1 MTMRG
6 NKAALAAAMA
16 ALAFCGCAAAP
27 SAAVNAPTA
36 PAEPL
41 SVFGHR
47 SVLEFG
53 PALLAAKNAPPGTV
67 VTASGGVPNLWA
79 APDPALAASVGG
91 HAEGA
96 PPPPNPG
103 MADLAGNAETQTL
116 RMSLKHP
123 DVRIVVTTTEG
134 LYRIV
139 ARRSSGIAS
148 VADLKGKRI
157 AVFVN
162 TSAAFYLHRLL
173 KGAGLGEADVTIVP
187 LTARAGADAV
197 IKGAVDALSTWEP
210 EAERAA
216 LALGDNGLSIQPK
229 GAYREIY
236 SLNARAGTLRDPAKR
251 KQVVAFLRELLAGCR
266 KAEEDPGEMQAMLA
280 ERTGQ
285 NLELI
290 RQSWH
295 HHRFPCA
302 LPDDLLDV
310 MVEEEQWL
318 AKIDGRPPRDRATL
332 SRLIDPS
339 LLREARAR

>member
-1 MTMRG
+1 MRR
-6 NKAALAAAMA
+6 NKAVIAVSIAALA
-16 ALAFCGCAAAP
+16 LAGCAT
-27 SAAVNAPTA
+27 APTA
-36 PAEPL
+36 ARPASPIPADPL

-47 SVLEFG
+47 TVLEFG

-91 HAEGA
+91 HADGA

-103 MADLAGNAETQTL
+103 VADLAGNAETQTL

-123 DVRIVVTTTEG
+123 DVRIIVTTTEG

-148 VADLKGKRI
+148 VADLRGKRI

-173 KGAGLGEADVTIVP
+173 KGAGLSEADVTIVP
-187 LTARAGADAV
+187 LTAKAGADAL
-197 IKGAVDALSTWEP
+197 IKGDVDALSTWEP
-210 EAERAA
+210 EAERAS
-216 LALGDNGLSIQPK
+216 LALGDNGLSIQPE
-229 GAYREIY
+229 GVYREIY
-236 SLNARAGTLRDPAKR
+236 SLNAKAATLADPAKR
-251 KQVVAFLRELLAGCR
+251 AQVVAFLRELLVGCR
-266 KAEEDPGEMQAMLA
+266 KAEEDPAEMQAMLA

-285 NLELI
+285 NLQLI

-295 HHRFPCA
+295 HHRFPCT
-302 LPDDLLDV
+302 LPGDLLDV

-318 AKIDGRPPRDRATL
+318 AKIDGRQPRDRAAL
-332 SRLIDPS
+332 SRLIDAS
-339 LLREARAR
+339 LLREAAAP

>member
-1 MTMRG
+1 MRR
-6 NKAALAAAMA
+6 NKAAAAASIA
-16 ALAFCGCAAAP
+16 ALALAGCAAGP
-27 SAAVNAPTA
+27 SAMETASTAPT
-36 PAEPL
+36 EPL

-53 PALLAAKNAPPGTV
+53 PALLAAKNAPRGTV

-96 PPPPNPG
+96 PPPTSPG
-103 MADLAGNAETQTL
+103 IADLAGNAETQTL
-116 RMSLKHP
+116 RMSLKRP
-123 DVRIVVTTTEG
+123 DARIIVTTTEG

-139 ARRSSGIAS
+139 ARRSSGIDSA
-148 VADLKGKRI
+148 ADLKGKRI

-173 KGAGLGEADVTIVP
+173 KGAGLSEADVIIVP
-187 LTARAGADAV
+187 LTAKAGADAL
-197 IKGAVDALSTWEP
+197 IKGDVDALSTWEP

-216 LALGDNGLSIQPK
+216 LALGNDGLSIQPE
-229 GAYREIY
+229 GVYREIY
-236 SLNARAGTLRDPAKR
+236 SLNAKAETLADPAKR
-251 KQVVAFLRELLAGCR
+251 AQVVAFLRELLIACD
-266 KAEEDPGEMQAMLA
+266 KAEEEPAEMQAMLA

-285 NLELI
+285 DLALI

-295 HHRFPCA
+295 HHRFPCTI
-302 LPDDLLDV
+302 PDDLLDV

-318 AKIDGRPPRDRATL
+318 AKIDGRQPRDRAVL
-332 SRLIDPS
+332 SRLIDRS
-339 LLREARAR
+339 VLVEARGR